1 MKTNTSLCQTQGSL
15 LSQGNNAALTNNPC
29 KLNKLVKPMLST
41 LFLATAVAVGIPTAL
56 AARPT
61 GLPVID
67 KAYNAKVNQVGS
79 RLTIT
84 SDKNKNNALLLWNS
98 FNVNSNKTVEFAIDG
113 VQANSKPVSFLNVVT
128 GPGRSNIDGSIL
140 DVNNHN
146 GKVNFYLINPNGINV
161 SKSAVFINMNQVYL
175 GTQKVSQKLL
185 DQFKNGAAPAI
196 EMAALPNNKGMG
208 KVSLIGTVKA
218 DNLKINGS
226 QIVIADASNIVTADR
241 QGSVELH
248 SSTNRID
255 VGGAK
260 QDKASFEKRINGSQ
274 IVIADASNIV
284 TADRQGSVELHSS
297 TNRIDVGGAKQDKA
311 SFEKR
316 SGLNGV
322 SGKQVKAS
330 GAHDNGQYV
339 EHFDQK
345 AIYSIPLL
353 DNPYDSNT
361 FDEIANDLNGNYWL
375 ADDLVVGAND
385 RLIGDQAFTGKI
397 DGAFHTIKFTGE
409 LSKNGQSADYGVFG
423 KLDGAHIANLKVM
436 SEKLV
441 VKDDLKGSK
450 INLGVVAGTIKD
462 STLHNVEVVDFNY
475 SFAQGLVSADSALG
489 ALAGKSEGKN
499 TFSNVLSYYDV
510 ATQDMLGQKAALGQ
524 LKYIGSLVGNN
535 EGTINTNLLVSGIS
549 QAKSQ
554 YKLNAIAMGN
564 KQDVS
569 SDINSAYDKALHALM
584 AQGKSKQQAEA
595 ELNSTYAFSLLE
607 QGGKS
612 TVVFGANKGFLKPF
626 FIEDF
631 NFTYDGKI
639 HNYEDLVNNEGFK
652 LENLLSKNNTLN
664 YAQKDAGN
672 YGFNFVTRAEN
683 QDLGHEY
690 FFSYQYAGDTW
701 DQSQGGSLA
710 LQNRSNRA
718 DALMGVGTLNINKKT
733 ISLELKDQTIE
744 HDGKPNLEINRD
756 TINNYDQVIGSLV
769 HGDKI
774 DDLHLSLQL
783 NGSTIS
789 ASANSNNYEVVIK
802 DGVLT
807 KKPAPVPTVHGDKID
822 DLHLSLQLNGSTISA
837 SANSNNYEVVI
848 KDGVLTKKP
857 APVPTPDPLPQP
869 QPEEKPEVNPNPL
882 PQEPEFN
889 PQDKPNDD
897 SNKSFADLVG
907 AQSKCQNCSHY
918 EQDKF
923 LPFAWLMDNSYVS
936 LAGLDFS
943 EMVFSYLDPDYDES
957 SIFMPNNNKLVA
969 YNDVD
974 LTMSTTKENFKLMNS
989 TVEEHS
995 LANKL
1000 SQLAMEIKHK
1010 AEYVLSMIA
1019 NKGEH
1024 KDTLDSSSQD
1034 LAKAANEA
1042 PSKQN
1047 ADDLI
1052 G

>member
-15 LSQGNNAALTNNPC
+15 LSQGNDAATTNNPC

-41 LFLATAVAVGIPTAL
+41 LFLATAVAVGMPTAL
-56 AARPT
+56 AARPI

-67 KAYNAKVNQVGS
+67 KAHNAHISQDHTS
-79 RLTIT
+79 LTIT
-84 SDKNKNNALLLWNS
+84 SEKDKNNALLLWKN
-98 FNVNSNKTVEFAIDG
+98 FNVQGGKSVKFAIDG
-113 VQANSKPVSFLNVVT
+113 VQANTKPVSFLNVVT
-128 GPGRSNIDGSIL
+128 GPGRSNIDGNVV
-140 DVNNHN
+140 DVSNIT

-161 SKSAVFINMNQVYL
+161 SESANIANMRSVYL
-175 GTQKVSQKLL
+175 GTQKVSQKFLN
-185 DQFKNGAAPAI
+185 QFKNGAAPAI

-208 KVSLIGTVKA
+208 KVTLIGTVKA

-241 QGSVELH
+241 QGS
-248 SSTNRID
+248 I
-255 VGGAK
+255 
-260 QDKASFEKRINGSQ
+260 
-274 IVIADASNIV
+274 
-284 TADRQGSVELHSS
+284 ELHSS

-330 GAHDNGQYV
+330 GAHDQGEYV

-353 DNPYDSNT
+353 DNPYDSNN
-361 FDEIANDLNGNYWL
+361 FDEIANDLNGKYWL
-375 ADDLVVGAND
+375 ADDLVVEAND
-385 RLIGDQAFTGKI
+385 RLVGDQAFTGKI

-450 INLGVVAGTIKD
+450 INLGAVAGTIKD

-524 LKYIGSLVGNN
+524 LQYIGSLVGNN

-569 SDINSAYDKALHALM
+569 SDINSAYDKALQALM
-584 AQGKSKQQAEA
+584 AQGKSKQQAET

-710 LQNRSNRA
+710 LQNRTNRA

-769 HGDKI
+769 R
-774 DDLHLSLQL
+774 
-783 NGSTIS
+783 
-789 ASANSNNYEVVIK
+789 
-802 DGVLT
+802 
-807 KKPAPVPTVHGDKID
+807 GDKID

-857 APVPTPDPLPQP
+857 APVPTPDPLPQPQPQPEPQPLPQP

>member
-1 MKTNTSLCQTQGSL
+1 MKTNTSLCQPQGSL
-15 LSQGNNAALTNNPC
+15 LSKGNDAAPTNNPC

-41 LFLATAVAVGIPTAL
+41 LFLATAVAAGMPTAL

-113 VQANSKPVSFLNVVT
+113 VQANTKPVSFLNVVT

-175 GTQKVSQKLL
+175 GTQKVSQQLL
-185 DQFKNGAAPAI
+185 ERFKDGTAPAI

-260 QDKASFEKRINGSQ
+260 QDKASFEKR
-274 IVIADASNIV
+274 
-284 TADRQGSVELHSS
+284 
-297 TNRIDVGGAKQDKA
+297 
-311 SFEKR
+311 
-316 SGLNGV
+316 SGLMGV

-353 DNPYDSNT
+353 DNPYDSNN
-361 FDEIANDLNGNYWL
+361 FDEIANDLNGKYWL
-375 ADDLVVGAND
+375 ADDLVVEAND

-409 LSKNGQSADYGVFG
+409 LSKNCQSSDYGVFG

-450 INLGVVAGTIKD
+450 INLGAVAGTIKD

-524 LKYIGSLVGNN
+524 LQYIGSLVGNN

-569 SDINSAYDKALHALM
+569 SDINSAYDKALKALM
-584 AQGKSKQQAEA
+584 DQGKSKQQAEA

-631 NFTYDGKI
+631 NFTYDGKH

-652 LENLLSKNNTLN
+652 LENLLSKNNTLH

-710 LQNRSNRA
+710 LQNRTNRA

-756 TINNYDQVIGSLV
+756 TINNYDQVIGSL
-769 HGDKI
+769 
-774 DDLHLSLQL
+774 
-783 NGSTIS
+783 
-789 ASANSNNYEVVIK
+789 
-802 DGVLT
+802 
-807 KKPAPVPTVHGDKID
+807 VHGDKID

-1024 KDTLDSSSQD
+1024 KDTLDSASQD

>member
-1 MKTNTSLCQTQGSL
+1 MKTNTSLCQPQGSL
-15 LSQGNNAALTNNPC
+15 LSKGNNAALTNNPC

-41 LFLATAVAVGIPTAL
+41 LFLATAVAVGMPTAL

-61 GLPVID
+61 GLPVLD
-67 KAYNAKVNQVGS
+67 KAHNAKVNQVGS

-113 VQANSKPVSFLNVVT
+113 VQANTKPVSFLNVVT

-260 QDKASFEKRINGSQ
+260 QDKASFEKR
-274 IVIADASNIV
+274 
-284 TADRQGSVELHSS
+284 
-297 TNRIDVGGAKQDKA
+297 
-311 SFEKR
+311 

-353 DNPYDSNT
+353 DNPYDSNN
-361 FDEIANDLNGNYWL
+361 FDEIANDLNGKYWL
-375 ADDLVVGAND
+375 ADDLVVEAND
-385 RLIGDQAFTGKI
+385 RLVGDKAFKGEI

-450 INLGVVAGTIKD
+450 INLGAVAGTIKD

-524 LKYIGSLVGNN
+524 LQYIGSLVGNN

-569 SDINSAYDKALHALM
+569 SDINSAYDKALQALM

-710 LQNRSNRA
+710 LQNRTNRA

-769 HGDKI
+769 
-774 DDLHLSLQL
+774 S
-783 NGSTIS
+783 
-789 ASANSNNYEVVIK
+789 
-802 DGVLT
+802 
-807 KKPAPVPTVHGDKID
+807 GDKID

-869 QPEEKPEVNPNPL
+869 QPQPEPQPLPQPQPEEKPEFNPNPL

-957 SIFMPNNNKLVA
+957 SIFMPNNNNLVA

-1042 PSKQN
+1042 SSKQN

>member
-15 LSQGNNAALTNNPC
+15 LSQVNDAAPTNNPC

-113 VQANSKPVSFLNVVT
+113 VQANTKPVSFLNVVT

-175 GTQKVSQKLL
+175 GTQKVSQKFLN
-185 DQFKNGAAPAI
+185 QFKDGAAPAI

-208 KVSLIGTVKA
+208 KVTLIGTVKA

-226 QIVIADASNIVTADR
+226 QIVIADASNIVTA
-241 QGSVELH
+241 
-248 SSTNRID
+248 N
-255 VGGAK
+255 
-260 QDKASFEKRINGSQ
+260 
-274 IVIADASNIV
+274 
-284 TADRQGSVELHSS
+284 RQGSVELHSS

-330 GAHDNGQYV
+330 GAHDKGQYV

-345 AIYSIPLL
+345 AIYSIPFL
-353 DNPYDSNT
+353 DNPYDSNN
-361 FDEIANDLNGNYWL
+361 FDEIANDLNGKYWL
-375 ADDLVVGAND
+375 ADDLVVEAND
-385 RLIGDQAFTGKI
+385 RLVGDQAFTGKI

-450 INLGVVAGTIKD
+450 INLGAVAGTIKD

-524 LKYIGSLVGNN
+524 LQYIGSLVGNN

-710 LQNRSNRA
+710 LQNRTNRA

-769 HGDKI
+769 R
-774 DDLHLSLQL
+774 
-783 NGSTIS
+783 
-789 ASANSNNYEVVIK
+789 
-802 DGVLT
+802 
-807 KKPAPVPTVHGDKID
+807 GDKID

-857 APVPTPDPLPQP
+857 APVPTPDPLPQPQPQPQPEPQPLPQP

-1042 PSKQN
+1042 PSKQK

>member
-15 LSQGNNAALTNNPC
+15 LSQGNDAAPTNNPC

-41 LFLATAVAVGIPTAL
+41 LFLATAVAVGMPTAL

-67 KAYNAKVNQVGS
+67 KAYNAHIRQDHTS
-79 RLTIT
+79 LTIT
-84 SDKNKNNALLLWNS
+84 SEKDKNNALLLWKN
-98 FNVNSNKTVEFAIDG
+98 FNVQGGKSVKFAIDG
-113 VQANSKPVSFLNVVT
+113 VQANTKPVSFLNVVT
-128 GPGRSNIDGSIL
+128 GPGRSNIDGNIV
-140 DVNNHN
+140 DVSNIT

-161 SKSAVFINMNQVYL
+161 SESANIANMRSVYL
-175 GTQKVSQKLL
+175 GTQKVSKQLL
-185 DQFKNGAAPAI
+185 ERFKDGAAPAI

-241 QGSVELH
+241 QGS
-248 SSTNRID
+248 I
-255 VGGAK
+255 
-260 QDKASFEKRINGSQ
+260 
-274 IVIADASNIV
+274 
-284 TADRQGSVELHSS
+284 ELHSS

-353 DNPYDSNT
+353 DNPYDSNN
-361 FDEIANDLNGNYWL
+361 FDEIANDLNGKYWL
-375 ADDLVVGAND
+375 ADDLVVEAND

-450 INLGVVAGTIKD
+450 INLGAVAGTIKD

-510 ATQDMLGQKAALGQ
+510 ATQDMLCQKAALGQ
-524 LKYIGSLVGNN
+524 LQYIGSLVGNN

-569 SDINSAYDKALHALM
+569 SDINSAYDKALQALM
-584 AQGKSKQQAEA
+584 AQGKSKQQAET

-652 LENLLSKNNTLN
+652 LENLLSKNNTLH

-672 YGFNFVTRAEN
+672 YGFNFVTRVEN

-710 LQNRSNRA
+710 LQNRTNRA

-783 NGSTIS
+783 NGS
-789 ASANSNNYEVVIK
+789 A
-802 DGVLT
+802 
-807 KKPAPVPTVHGDKID
+807 
-822 DLHLSLQLNGSTISA
+822 ISA

-857 APVPTPDPLPQP
+857 APVPTPDPLPQPQPQPEPQPLPQP

-957 SIFMPNNNKLVA
+957 SIFMPNNNNLVA

-1024 KDTLDSSSQD
+1024 KDTLDSVNQD

>member
-15 LSQGNNAALTNNPC
+15 LSQGNDAAPTNNPC

-41 LFLATAVAVGIPTAL
+41 LFLATAVAVGMPTAL

-67 KAYNAKVNQVGS
+67 KANNAHISQDHTS
-79 RLTIT
+79 LTIT
-84 SDKNKNNALLLWNS
+84 SEKDKNNALLLWRN
-98 FNVNSNKTVEFAIDG
+98 FNVQGGKSVKFAIDG
-113 VQANSKPVSFLNVVT
+113 VQANTKPVSFLNVVT
-128 GPGRSNIDGSIL
+128 GPGRSNIDGNVV
-140 DVNNHN
+140 DVSNIT

-161 SKSAVFINMNQVYL
+161 SESANIANMRSVYL
-175 GTQKVSQKLL
+175 GTQKVSQKFLN
-185 DQFKNGAAPAI
+185 QFKDGAAPAI

-208 KVSLIGTVKA
+208 KVTLIGTVKA
-218 DNLKINGS
+218 DNLKVNGS

-241 QGSVELH
+241 QGS
-248 SSTNRID
+248 I
-255 VGGAK
+255 
-260 QDKASFEKRINGSQ
+260 
-274 IVIADASNIV
+274 
-284 TADRQGSVELHSS
+284 ELHSS

-316 SGLNGV
+316 SGLKGV

-353 DNPYDSNT
+353 DNPYDSNN
-361 FDEIANDLNGNYWL
+361 FDEISNDLNGNYWL

-385 RLIGDQAFTGKI
+385 RLVGDKAFTGKI

-450 INLGVVAGTIKD
+450 INLGAVAGTIKD

-524 LKYIGSLVGNN
+524 LQYIGSLVGNN

-569 SDINSAYDKALHALM
+569 SDINSAYDKALQALM
-584 AQGKSKQQAEA
+584 AQGKSKQQAET

-631 NFTYDGKI
+631 NFTYDGKH

-652 LENLLSKNNTLN
+652 LENLLSKNNNLN

-672 YGFNFVTRAEN
+672 YGFNFVTRVEN

-710 LQNRSNRA
+710 LQNRTNRA

-769 HGDKI
+769 R
-774 DDLHLSLQL
+774 
-783 NGSTIS
+783 
-789 ASANSNNYEVVIK
+789 
-802 DGVLT
+802 
-807 KKPAPVPTVHGDKID
+807 GDKID

-869 QPEEKPEVNPNPL
+869 QPQPEPQPLPQPQPEEKPEVNPNPL
-882 PQEPEFN
+882 PQKPEFN

-974 LTMSTTKENFKLMNS
+974 LTMSTTNENFKLMNS

-1042 PSKQN
+1042 SSKQN

>member
-15 LSQGNNAALTNNPC
+15 LSQGNDAAPTDNPC

-113 VQANSKPVSFLNVVT
+113 VQANTKPVSFLNVVT

-175 GTQKVSQKLL
+175 GTQKVSQQLL
-185 DQFKNGAAPAI
+185 ERFKDGAAPAI

-208 KVSLIGTVKA
+208 KVTLIGTVKA

-241 QGSVELH
+241 QGS
-248 SSTNRID
+248 I
-255 VGGAK
+255 
-260 QDKASFEKRINGSQ
+260 
-274 IVIADASNIV
+274 
-284 TADRQGSVELHSS
+284 ELHSS

-353 DNPYDSNT
+353 DNPYDSNN
-361 FDEIANDLNGNYWL
+361 FDEIANDLNGKYWL
-375 ADDLVVGAND
+375 ADDLVVEAND
-385 RLIGDQAFTGKI
+385 RLVGDQAFTGKI

-450 INLGVVAGTIKD
+450 INLGAVAGTIKD

-524 LKYIGSLVGNN
+524 LQYIGSLVGNN

-569 SDINSAYDKALHALM
+569 SDINSAYDKALQALM
-584 AQGKSKQQAEA
+584 AQGKSKQQAET

-710 LQNRSNRA
+710 LQNRTNRA

-807 KKPAPVPTVHGDKID
+807 KKPAPVPT
-822 DLHLSLQLNGSTISA
+822 
-837 SANSNNYEVVI
+837 
-848 KDGVLTKKP
+848 
-857 APVPTPDPLPQP
+857 PDPLPQPQPQPQPEPQPLPQP

-1024 KDTLDSSSQD
+1024 KDTLDSVNQD

-1042 PSKQN
+1042 PSKQK